1 MDSKRP
7 VIALMYDFDNTLCTT
22 DMQNYSFI
30 PGLGMEPDAF
40 WDMSHRMAEEKK
52 MDKILAYMYLM
63 VKKAG
68 EKQKSIRRDDLVAL
82 GKDVQ
87 LFPGVTEWFDRIN
100 AYGEGRGA
108 VIQHYIISSGLKEII
123 EGSVIAKHFK
133 EIYACSFHYNDS
145 GVADW
150 PAVTV
155 NYTTK
160 TQFLFRINK
169 GVLLMSEDVELNKF
183 IPEDDRPVPFRNM
196 IYFGDGMTDVPCM
209 KLTKTNGGKSIAVY
223 TQKEKVENLL
233 LSQRVDFIA
242 HADYTEGSELDGL
255 VKAIIA
261 HMACGDFLARKSRS
275 QINLMEKSGKMD
287 GSSWEK

>member
-1 MDSKRP
+1 MDTSRP
-7 VIALMYDFDNTLCTT
+7 IIALMYDFDSTLCTT

-40 WDMSHRMAEEKK
+40 WNMSRRMAEEKK
-52 MDKILAYMYLM
+52 MDRILAYMYLM

-68 EKQKSIRRDDLVAL
+68 EKQKSIRRENLVAL
-82 GKDVQ
+82 GKDIQ
-87 LFPGVTEWFDRIN
+87 LFPGVMDWFARIN
-100 AYGEGRGA
+100 AFGEARG
-108 VIQHYIISSGLKEII
+108 VQIQHYIISSGLREII
-123 EGSVIAKHFK
+123 EGSVIAKHFE
-133 EIYACSFHYNDS
+133 EIYACAYHYDES

-169 GVLLMSEDVELNKF
+169 GVRAMSEDVELNKF

-196 IYFGDGMTDVPCM
+196 IYFGDGLTDVPCM
-209 KLTKTNGGKSIAVY
+209 KLVKTNGGKSIAVY
-223 TQKEKVENLL
+223 TQKEKVESL
-233 LSQRVDFIA
+233 LSDQRVDFIA
-242 HADYTEGSELDGL
+242 PADYLAGGELETL

-261 HMACGDFLARKSRS
+261 HMACGDALARKSRS
-275 QINLMEKSGKMD
+275 QMKLALKRGAEK
-287 GSSWEK
+287 EV

>member
-1 MDSKRP
+1 MDINRP

-40 WDMSHRMAEEKK
+40 WEMSHRLAEEKK

-68 EKQKSIRRDDLVAL
+68 EKNKSIRREDLVIL
-82 GKDVQ
+82 GKDIQ
-87 LFPGVTEWFDRIN
+87 LFPGVLEWFDRIN
-100 AYGEGRGA
+100 TYGEKYGA

-123 EGSVIAKHFK
+123 EGSAIAEYFK
-133 EIYACSFHYNDS
+133 EIYACSFHYDEY
-145 GVADW
+145 GMADW

-169 GVLLMSEDVELNKF
+169 GVLLMSEDVELNRF

-196 IYFGDGMTDVPCM
+196 IYFGDGLTDVPCM
-209 KLTKTNGGKSIAVY
+209 KLTKANGGKSIAVY
-223 TQKEKVENLL
+223 TQRENVENLL
-233 LSQRVDFIA
+233 QNQRVDFIA
-242 HADYTEGSELDGL
+242 PADYTEGSELDGL

-261 HMACGDFLARKSRS
+261 HISCGDFLARKNRD
-275 QINLMEKSGKMD
+275 QLKRVGKNGKMD
-287 GSSWEK
+287 GLTWKK

>member
-1 MDSKRP
+1 MDANRP

-30 PGLGMEPDAF
+30 PGLGMDPDTF
-40 WDMSHRMAEEKK
+40 WNMSHRMAEEKK

-63 VKKAG
+63 VKKAE
-68 EKQKSIRRDDLVAL
+68 EKQKSIRREDLVAL

-87 LFPGVTEWFDRIN
+87 LFPGVLEWFDRIN
-100 AYGEGRGA
+100 AYGEAHGA

-123 EGSVIAKHFK
+123 EGSIVAKHFR
-133 EIYACSFHYNDS
+133 EIYACAFHYDDF

-169 GVLLMSEDVELNKF
+169 GILLMSEDVELNKY

-196 IYFGDGMTDVPCM
+196 IYFGDGLTDVPCM

-223 TQKEKVENLL
+223 TQRKKVENLL
-233 LSQRVDFIA
+233 LNQRVDFIA
-242 HADYTEGSELDGL
+242 SADYTQGSELDGL

-261 HMACGDFLARKSRS
+261 HMSCGDALARKS
-275 QINLMEKSGKMD
+275 SGQVKLAVD
-287 GSSWEK
+287 NSKV